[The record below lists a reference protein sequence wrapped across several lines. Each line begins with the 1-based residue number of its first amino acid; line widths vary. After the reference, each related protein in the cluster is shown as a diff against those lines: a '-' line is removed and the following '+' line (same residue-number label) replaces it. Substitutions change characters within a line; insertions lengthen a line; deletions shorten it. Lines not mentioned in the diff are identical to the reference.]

1 MWWRISTIHGVSL
14 YDTEDR
20 LLKQMDVP
28 EQISGY
34 EYEVRE
40 CIEAIRAGVMES
52 SSMPLSDS
60 VRVMEIMDRLRKQWG
75 MVYPRER

>member
-1 MWWRISTIHGVSL
+1 MLDIINNPRSIAL